1 MKRRGRSQIRLNK
14 NIIDNFNDETYIK
27 LKSIVEKLG
36 GRNNDDKI
44 KNIFDE
50 ACEKW
55 ALKHDEVIKLNNKN
69 DDLIKECE
77 DLKDDKKALKN
88 KVKELEKRM
97 NALIE
102 ESEAQKNEPDDELN
116 KEKFQC
122 LKEGYEELQNEK
134 DAMANKIRGLERR
147 IKHLVE
153 ESDEQANSTNKE
165 LDERNVI
172 IKSMEKQLKDL
183 KMRESENYED
193 FTKLEQERNKL
204 KNHIVKLEKTI
215 EIHKQEHIENY
226 EYIKTLELERK
237 GLNFTIS
244 TLEKTIQRFENLGYK
259 QMEKTLADDSI
270 IDLENTVTHNSMLQF
285 TKSFS
290 IAHNETTFQEELDTL
305 NCNKELA
312 GQNENSN
319 DLMEK
324 ERNMK
329 HKETNDRDETK
340 IEDHELGKLEKRIT
354 NMQKDI
360 HSPERTDEGN
370 QQRETNRP
378 KQQQQRQQHQQ
389 QQSQK
394 KKRLCY
400 LIGDSHIRYLEEKIK
415 NNSEFPNH
423 YDIISNFK
431 PGYGISNIT
440 EELLPSNTEGD
451 DVVVL
456 SAGTNDLFRTDPIVF
471 EECLTKIAN
480 LSCKVI
486 LISIPPHANEYN
498 NRNIVKLNT
507 RIKHYCSNFI
517 NINILNTHTFLKEQH
532 LARDGIHIGRK
543 GKEWLCQK
551 IVNSINN
558 KSDPS
563 NKNHIM
569 TQNTQKNTQKNV
581 PSYTTTNKS
590 PVPAASASKHP
601 PDRKK
606 NQPIQTKTKP
616 IHPQNNETQNDTSS
630 QTTEPTTPTAAAT
643 AATPPPCRRN
653 TPVLPT

>member
-1 MKRRGRSQIRLNK
+1 MKRRGRSQVRLNK

-102 ESEAQKNEPDDELN
+102 ESEAQKNGPDDELN

-165 LDERNVI
+165 LDERNII

-340 IEDHELGKLEKRIT
+340 IEDHELGKLEKR
-354 NMQKDI
+354 
-360 HSPERTDEGN
+360 PERTDQGN

-480 LSCKVI
+480 LSCKV
-486 LISIPPHANEYN
+486 LFKMEKYN
-498 NRNIVKLNT
+498 NTN
-507 RIKHYCSNFI
+507 
-517 NINILNTHTFLKEQH
+517 
-532 LARDGIHIGRK
+532 
-543 GKEWLCQK
+543 
-551 IVNSINN
+551 NS
-558 KSDPS
+558 S
-563 NKNHIM
+563 
-569 TQNTQKNTQKNV
+569 T
-581 PSYTTTNKS
+581 TTTNNKNS
-590 PVPAASASKHP
+590 HNSNSK
-601 PDRKK
+601 
-606 NQPIQTKTKP
+606 
-616 IHPQNNETQNDTSS
+616 NNNNNNNRTNNTNSS
-630 QTTEPTTPTAAAT
+630 GNGSNTTT
-643 AATPPPCRRN
+643 
-653 TPVLPT
+653 L

>member
-1 MKRRGRSQIRLNK
+1 MKRRGRSQVRLNK

-102 ESEAQKNEPDDELN
+102 ESEAQKNGPDDELN

-165 LDERNVI
+165 LDERNII

-340 IEDHELGKLEKRIT
+340 IEDHELGKLEKRESLAPPEFNYLKTLQTPLYNLTIT
-354 NMQKDI
+354 EDETLKLLLKSKLDSSSGPDGIPPIVLKKCARAIVQPLVILFNRLLVTGTYPQTWKISYIIPIFKGGRDRSNI
-360 HSPERTDEGN
+360 AQYRPICKISAIPKLFEHIIYTKLTPILSP
-370 QQRETNRP
+370 
-378 KQQQQRQQHQQ
+378 
-389 QQSQK
+389 
-394 KKRLCY
+394 L
-400 LIGDSHIRYLEEKIK
+400 
-415 NNSEFPNH
+415 
-423 YDIISNFK
+423 IISNQHGFIK
-431 PGYGISNIT
+431 NKSTTSNLVSFIECVNESVEAGHQFDCCAT
-440 EELLPSNTEGD
+440 DYSKGFDKRVHKAVKNGNNVPYTPVETVKMNREG
-451 DVVVL
+451 
-456 SAGTNDLFRTDPIVF
+456 
-471 EECLTKIAN
+471 
-480 LSCKVI
+480 
-486 LISIPPHANEYN
+486 
-498 NRNIVKLNT
+498 
-507 RIKHYCSNFI
+507 
-517 NINILNTHTFLKEQH
+517 
-532 LARDGIHIGRK
+532 K
-543 GKEWLCQK
+543 GK
-551 IVNSINN
+551 
-558 KSDPS
+558 
-563 NKNHIM
+563 
-569 TQNTQKNTQKNV
+569 T
-581 PSYTTTNKS
+581 
-590 PVPAASASKHP
+590 
-601 PDRKK
+601 R
-606 NQPIQTKTKP
+606 
-616 IHPQNNETQNDTSS
+616 
-630 QTTEPTTPTAAAT
+630 
-643 AATPPPCRRN
+643 
-653 TPVLPT
+653 

>member
-1 MKRRGRSQIRLNK
+1 MKRRGRSQVRLNK

-102 ESEAQKNEPDDELN
+102 ESEAQKNGPDDELN

-165 LDERNVI
+165 LDERNII

-340 IEDHELGKLEKRIT
+340 IEDHELGKLEKR
-354 NMQKDI
+354 
-360 HSPERTDEGN
+360 P
-370 QQRETNRP
+370 
-378 KQQQQRQQHQQ
+378 
-389 QQSQK
+389 
-394 KKRLCY
+394 
-400 LIGDSHIRYLEEKIK
+400 
-415 NNSEFPNH
+415 
-423 YDIISNFK
+423 
-431 PGYGISNIT
+431 
-440 EELLPSNTEGD
+440 
-451 DVVVL
+451 
-456 SAGTNDLFRTDPIVF
+456 A
-471 EECLTKIAN
+471 LTIY
-480 LSCKVI
+480 SGQI
-486 LISIPPHANEYN
+486 L
-498 NRNIVKLNT
+498 
-507 RIKHYCSNFI
+507 
-517 NINILNTHTFLKEQH
+517 
-532 LARDGIHIGRK
+532 
-543 GKEWLCQK
+543 
-551 IVNSINN
+551 
-558 KSDPS
+558 
-563 NKNHIM
+563 
-569 TQNTQKNTQKNV
+569 
-581 PSYTTTNKS
+581 
-590 PVPAASASKHP
+590 
-601 PDRKK
+601 
-606 NQPIQTKTKP
+606 
-616 IHPQNNETQNDTSS
+616 
-630 QTTEPTTPTAAAT
+630 
-643 AATPPPCRRN
+643 
-653 TPVLPT
+653 